1 LAAVKAKYKKD
12 VAAAEARAAKAEKDL
27 AEFKRQQATREQVIV
42 ERVDLLSM
50 MFGSK
55 YIFLP

>member
-1 LAAVKAKYKKD
+1 LAAVKAKCKKD
-12 VAAAEARAAKAEKDL
+12 VAAAEVRTAKAEKDL
-27 AEFKRQQATREQVIV
+27 AKFKRQQATREQVIV